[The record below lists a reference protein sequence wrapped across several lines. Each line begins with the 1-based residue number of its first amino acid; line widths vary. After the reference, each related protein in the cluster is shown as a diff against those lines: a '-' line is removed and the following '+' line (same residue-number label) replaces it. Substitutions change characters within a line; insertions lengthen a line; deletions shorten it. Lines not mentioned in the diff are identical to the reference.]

1 MLQTDERITTL
12 LDAAIQEMEL
22 LAQMSADITS
32 PEDFVSSLHGMTV
45 YRACSMS
52 LQYIT

>member
-1 MLQTDERITTL
+1 MLQTEERIATL

-32 PEDFVSSLHGMTV
+32 PDDFVSSLYGMTV
-45 YRACSMS
+45 YRA
-52 LQYIT
+52 YR

>member
-22 LAQMSADITS
+22 LAQMSADITGLR
-32 PEDFVSSLHGMTV
+32 DAKFFVTRVWRG
-45 YRACSMS
+45 
-52 LQYIT
+52 